1 MQSTILVAVA
11 IVVLIIT
18 LISISRAQDP
28 DPDLADIPKTLSE
41 GEKKKEIL
49 AVKKLLH
56 THASEKVKKVEAKVV
71 QKVDK
76 IKAHVELKEKII
88 LEGLFEKQEEMK
100 AVKEKIMASTEKL
113 ERMEKEEAERKLQEE
128 NQARIKAEEAE
139 EARKVAEAV
148 ALEAEK
154 AAEAAKQR
162 IADARAE
169 MLRKLQAKREEQ
181 QRLREEAAAAEEEAR
196 QEALRAKQKEREALL
211 AAQEK
216 AQAEAA
222 LAQEQLQEEQRLAME
237 AKLAEAEE
245 ERLAAI
251 EEAKEIER
259 QAEER
264 QKAIA
269 EAIEEEEARIAQEME
284 EARQAQAEA
293 EAEEAE
299 RIAEQE
305 EMMREAEEEAAELL
319 REAEEQQAEMDAE
332 AAELLAEQQEEIREQ
347 EEEARILAEEAQAE
361 YEELEREQK
370 ELEEELR
377 IETEELER
385 LRKEELEAEQEEFE
399 AENALKE
406 QELKDSVQ
414 ESIDDN
420 QLAEEERARIQAEYE
435 ESQEEQKRREERAA
449 DLESEAADAAAELAE
464 YDGSGDESGGAAPAF
479 QYFCVQKPPELIPF
493 ESMNDE
499 QINNMYSHVTR
510 GITRDQA
517 KARGYADPEK
527 MKVLR
532 DMIGASDA
540 KLTENANGE
549 YIATDENVRKLE
561 YLQPRVHIDLKVDDE
576 GMPCQD
582 QSTTCG
588 ASGNTLYRFPVH
600 NEKVP
605 PGEDPTWEHITE
617 TGQPIKPPFH
627 LFQNQA
633 IGPSIEKIPDPNRAG
648 EFKYV
653 WSFSEDVMQRLFDRQ
668 SGLGGIA
675 ATTNLANR
683 VNRAVLDAFLESYQ
697 LPPNKRS
704 RLSKMVDA
712 IFPKTEKFK
721 LGDWDVGKTAED
733 TGNFFEDAGNETADF
748 FEEDVGGAFNEA
760 GNWFEDR
767 FNDAEDWAK
776 QTAEQMGIPMDQAQS
791 PDATYVRAV
800 VDETFC
806 NNLDGYTWKDGMCEH
821 DMAAD
826 PEMEKLGNCATNH
839 GHIYA
844 YTSPTPIDPNLPLA
858 EQERIRKE
866 QEAEAE
872 KLRRAR
878 EGLQSAIA
886 NRERLARY
894 FVEVSRAKDRA
905 LDKLRADCK
914 YQYSSSYK
922 NGVLGTWNQLTTP
935 TFKTELYPV
944 TNADGT
950 IEFKAMKIQTSRA
963 RYSRDDPYE
972 RDKILRPSYVG
983 PQACLPCDPF
993 TKEWLHILEEP
1004 TDPGKAS
1011 CPTEEVRKVP
1021 CEPFMTCSEYTA
1033 KMNAKTRARHEAI
1046 EATVDANKA
1055 EVKKLLEFA
1064 REESRARKRYERQVQ
1079 SITSVTSEA
1088 GKARYET
1095 KVKEKKEAWDKARKD
1110 YNTESEAIFKAVL
1123 KEATTIPKELHYCK
1137 TRWLFG
1143 SPNQVRGY
1151 RKERKDSIS
1160 KKYFGNK
1167 LPYDYGVEQKKLPLA
1182 PTTYAIMIQNEGVF
1196 AGWPRARALPA
1207 HARIGSYV
1215 NGVFK
1220 QRTADG
1226 KPDESKISGKVYHEY
1241 KSEAWQ
1247 KDGKV
1252 NHTSGQQKFVVY
1264 AEGDSQ
1270 TYILFKQRQGW
1281 RWTDRKILVKDGLY
1295 KLEAGGKLS
1304 LIQKQKAM
1312 KEETT
1317 SPTVY
1322 KQKREKYYDS
1332 CVYKYNRREY
1342 NRRTREYEY
1351 KEVCRGG
1358 NRYRSVNDTT
1368 KPYKDYT
1375 FYNRD
1380 RSDASEELYN
1390 FNDKNHS
1397 YTLIA
1402 NFDANDIW
1410 LVSTNGYYYSVANNR
1425 KMRVDSSLY
1434 CKVTE
1439 PVVTNTVGGVNALAK
1454 FLADCLADDAPKD
1467 GCGGAYST
1475 LNQFNRASIENG
1487 QKYGYENNL
1496 ILQEFNQNVMKRIAN
1511 DHYDSYK

>member
-18 LISISRAQDP
+18 LISISRVQDP
-28 DPDLADIPKTLSE
+28 DLIDIPETLSE
-41 GEKKKEIL
+41 DEKKKEIL

-56 THASEKVKKVEAKVV
+56 THASEKVKKAEAKIV

-76 IKAHVELKEKII
+76 IKAHVDLKEKII

-100 AVKEKIMASTEKL
+100 AVKEKIVASTEKL

-139 EARKVAEAV
+139 EARKVAEAI

-169 MLRKLQAKREEQ
+169 MLRKLRAKREEQ

-222 LAQEQLQEEQRLAME
+222 LAQEQIQEEQRLAME

-269 EAIEEEEARIAQEME
+269 EAIEEEEARIAEEME
-284 EARQAQAEA
+284 EARRAQAEA

-305 EMMREAEEEAAELL
+305 ERMREAEEEAAELL

-332 AAELLAEQQEEIREQ
+332 AAEILAEQQEEIREQ

-385 LRKEELEAEQEEFE
+385 LRKEELEAEQEEFD

-414 ESIDDN
+414 DSIDDN
-420 QLAEEERARIQAEYE
+420 QDAEEERARIQAEYE
-435 ESQEEQKRREERAA
+435 DSEEEQKRREERAA
-449 DLESEAADAAAELAE
+449 DLESEAADAAADLAD
-464 YDGSGDESGGAAPAF
+464 YDGSGDESGGAVPAF
-479 QYFCVQKPPELIPF
+479 KYFCVQKPPELIPF
-493 ESMNDE
+493 ENMSDE
-499 QINNMYSHVTR
+499 QIKNMYSHVTQ
-510 GITRDQA
+510 GITQDQA
-517 KARGYADPEK
+517 KSRGYADPEK

-532 DMIGASDA
+532 GMVGASGASLASDGD
-540 KLTENANGE
+540 GE
-549 YIATDENVRKLE
+549 YIASDENMRKLE

-576 GMPCQD
+576 GMPCED

-600 NEKVP
+600 SEKVP

-617 TGQPIKPPFH
+617 TGQPNKT
-627 LFQNQA
+627 FQNQA

-653 WSFSEDVMQRLFDRQ
+653 WSFSAGVIDALWNKYFDG
-668 SGLGGIA
+668 S
-675 ATTNLANR
+675 
-683 VNRAVLDAFLESYQ
+683 VNRPPPPTTSGTESYQ
-697 LPPNKRS
+697 LPKTRS

-712 IFPKTEKFK
+712 IFPKTEGFLKE
-721 LGDWDVGKTAED
+721 V
-733 TGNFFEDAGNETADF
+733 GNFFEDAGNETANF
-748 FEEDVGGAFNEA
+748 LEEDVGGAFKEA
-760 GNWFEDR
+760 GGWFEDR
-767 FNDAEDWAK
+767 FKDAEEFAK
-776 QTAEQMGIPMDQAQS
+776 QTGQQLGIPMDQAQS
-791 PDATYVRAV
+791 PDATYIRAV

-806 NNLDGYTWKDGMCEH
+806 NNLDGFSWKDGMCEH
-821 DMAAD
+821 DAAAD
-826 PEMEKLGNCATNH
+826 PGMEKIGNCATSH
-839 GHIYA
+839 GHIYT
-844 YTSPTPIDPNLPLA
+844 YTPPMPIDPNLPTE
-858 EQERIRKE
+858 EQQRLREA
-866 QEAEAE
+866 QEAEAA

-894 FVEVSRAKDRA
+894 FVELSKAKDRA

-922 NGVLGTWNQLTTP
+922 NGVLGTWNTLTTP
-935 TFKTELYPV
+935 KFKTELFPV

-950 IEFKAMKIQTSRA
+950 IEFKAMKTVKEYP
-963 RYSRDDPYE
+963 RYSRDNAYE
-972 RDKILRPSYVG
+972 RNKILQPSYVG

-1021 CEPFMTCSEYTA
+1021 CEPFMSCSEYTA
-1033 KMNAKTRARHEAI
+1033 KMNAQTRARHDAI
-1046 EATVDANKA
+1046 EATVDANKS
-1055 EVKKLLEFA
+1055 EVKRLLEFA

-1079 SITSVTSEA
+1079 SITSVTSAA
-1088 GKARYET
+1088 GKARYDT

-1110 YNTESEAIFKAVL
+1110 YNTESESVFKAVI
-1123 KEATTIPKELHYCK
+1123 KEATSIPRELHYCK

-1143 SPNQVRGY
+1143 DPNRVRGY
-1151 RKERKDSIS
+1151 RTKREDSIS
-1160 KKYFGNK
+1160 KKYFGNE
-1167 LPYDYGVEQKKLPLA
+1167 LPYDYTVEQQELPLA
-1182 PTTYAIMIQNEGVF
+1182 PTRYAIMIKDEGVY
-1196 AGWPRARALPA
+1196 AGGFRARVLPS
-1207 HARIGSYV
+1207 HVRIGSYDA
-1215 NGVFK
+1215 NGEFRK
-1220 QRTADG
+1220 RTADG
-1226 KPDESKISGKVYHEY
+1226 KPDESKISGKVYYEY
-1241 KSEAWQ
+1241 KSNPWQ
-1247 KDGKV
+1247 KDGKTAD
-1252 NHTSGQQKFVVY
+1252 NSGQKKSIVY

-1270 TYILFKQRQGW
+1270 TYILFKQRLGW
-1281 RWTDRKILVKDGLY
+1281 RWRDNKILVRDGLY
-1295 KLEAGGKLS
+1295 KLEPGGKLS
-1304 LIQKQKAM
+1304 LIHKQEKT
-1312 KEETT
+1312 KEKNV
-1317 SPTVY
+1317 SPAVY
-1322 KQKREKYYDS
+1322 KQKRETYYDS
-1332 CVYKYNRREY
+1332 CIYEYSRRAYNS
-1342 NRRTREYEY
+1342 RTRRYEN
-1351 KEVCRGG
+1351 KKICRGG
-1358 NRYRSVNDTT
+1358 NRTRSVDDTT

-1380 RSDASEELYN
+1380 HPDASEELYN

-1439 PVVTNTVGGVNALAK
+1439 PVVTNTIGGVNALAK
-1454 FLADCLADDAPKD
+1454 FLADCLADDAPKE
-1467 GCGGAYST
+1467 GCGETYSLLSQLT
-1475 LNQFNRASIENG
+1475 RASNENR
-1487 QKYGYENNL
+1487 QKYGYHNNI
-1496 ILQEFNQNVMKRIAN
+1496 ILQDFNQNVMKRIAN
-1511 DHYDSYK
+1511 DHYNSYK

>member
-18 LISISRAQDP
+18 LISISRAQEP

-56 THASEKVKKVEAKVV
+56 THASEKVKKAEAKVV

-88 LEGLFEKQEEMK
+88 LQGLVEKQDEMK
-100 AVKEKIMASTEKL
+100 AVKEKIVASTEKL

-128 NQARIKAEEAE
+128 NQARVKAEEAE

-169 MLRKLQAKREEQ
+169 MLRKLRVKREEQ

-196 QEALRAKQKEREALL
+196 QEAVRAKQKEREALL

-269 EAIEEEEARIAQEME
+269 EAIEEEEARIAEEME

-305 EMMREAEEEAAELL
+305 ERMREAEEEAAELL

-385 LRKEELEAEQEEFE
+385 LRREELEAEQEEFE

-435 ESQEEQKRREERAA
+435 DSEEEQKRREERAA
-449 DLESEAADAAAELAE
+449 DLESEAADAAADLAD
-464 YDGSGDESGGAAPAF
+464 YDGSGDASGGAVPAF
-479 QYFCVQKPPELIPF
+479 KYFCVQKPPELIPF
-493 ESMNDE
+493 ENMNDE
-499 QINNMYSHVTR
+499 QINNMYSHVTQ

-517 KARGYADPEK
+517 KARGYADSEK

-532 DMIGASDA
+532 GMVGASGASLASDGD
-540 KLTENANGE
+540 GE
-549 YIATDENVRKLE
+549 YIASDENMRKLE

-576 GMPCQD
+576 GMPCED

-588 ASGNTLYRFPVH
+588 EPGNTLYRFPVH
-600 NEKVP
+600 SEKVP

-617 TGQPIKPPFH
+617 TGQPNKT
-627 LFQNQA
+627 FQNLA
-633 IGPSIEKIPDPNRAG
+633 IGPSVEKIPDPKKAG

-653 WSFSEDVMQRLFDRQ
+653 WSFSADVIDALWNKYFGGSVNTPPPPTT
-668 SGLGGIA
+668 SG
-675 ATTNLANR
+675 T
-683 VNRAVLDAFLESYQ
+683 ESYQ
-697 LPPNKRS
+697 LPTKRS

-712 IFPKTEKFK
+712 IFPKTEGFVEE
-721 LGDWDVGKTAED
+721 LGKVGGAV
-733 TGNFFEDAGNETADF
+733 GGFFEDTGNETADF
-748 FEEDVGGAFNEA
+748 FEEDVGGAFKEV
-760 GNWFEDR
+760 GGWFEDR
-767 FNDAEDWAK
+767 FKDAEEFAK
-776 QTAEQMGIPMDQAQS
+776 QTAQQIGIPMDQAQS

-800 VDETFC
+800 VDEKFC

-821 DMAAD
+821 DLAAD
-826 PEMEKLGNCATNH
+826 PEMEKIGNCATNH
-839 GHIYA
+839 GHMYA
-844 YTSPTPIDPNLPLA
+844 YTPPMPIDPNLPTE
-858 EQERIRKE
+858 EQQRLREA
-866 QEAEAE
+866 QEAEAA
-872 KLRRAR
+872 KLQRAK
-878 EGLQSAIA
+878 EGLRSAIA
-886 NRERLARY
+886 QQERLAKH
-894 FVEVSRAKDRA
+894 FLELAKAKDKA
-905 LDKLRADCK
+905 LEALRKDCK
-914 YQYSSSYK
+914 YEYNSSYK
-922 NGVLGTWNQLTTP
+922 DGILGTWKRLTTP
-935 TFKTELYPV
+935 TFTTQLFPV

-950 IEFKAMKIQTSRA
+950 VEYKSMKILKERA
-963 RYSRDDPYE
+963 RYDKNNTYDRE
-972 RDKILRPSYVG
+972 KILKPSYVG

-1004 TDPGKAS
+1004 SDPGKKS

-1021 CEPFMTCSEYTA
+1021 CEPFMSCSEYTA
-1033 KMNAKTRARHEAI
+1033 KMNARTRARHEAI
-1046 EATVDANKA
+1046 EATVDANKS
-1055 EVKKLLEFA
+1055 EVKRLLEFA
-1064 REESRARKRYERQVQ
+1064 REESRARQRYERQVQ
-1079 SITSVTSEA
+1079 SITSVTSAA
-1088 GKARYET
+1088 GKARYDT
-1095 KVKEKKEAWDKARKD
+1095 KVKEKKEAWDKARKE
-1110 YNTESEAIFKAVL
+1110 YNAESEEVFKAVV
-1123 KEATTIPKELHYCK
+1123 KEAKAIPREIHYCK

-1143 SPNQVRGY
+1143 DPNRVRAY

-1160 KKYFGNK
+1160 KKYFGNE
-1167 LPYDYGVEQKKLPLA
+1167 LPYDYGVEQEKLPLA
-1182 PTTYAIMIQNEGVF
+1182 PTTYAIMIKNEGVF
-1196 AGWPRARALPA
+1196 AGRPRTTGIPPNV
-1207 HARIGSYV
+1207 RIGSYV
-1215 NGVFK
+1215 NGEYK
-1220 QRTADG
+1220 MTTADG
-1226 KPDESKISGKVYHEY
+1226 TPPVGKISGRVYHEY

-1252 NHTSGQQKFVVY
+1252 NHNYNQQKFVVY

-1270 TYILFKQRQGW
+1270 TYILDKRKSYP
-1281 RWTDRKILVKDGLY
+1281 RWKEYKNLVRDGLY
-1295 KLEAGGKLS
+1295 KLEPGGKLS
-1304 LIQKQKAM
+1304 LIQKQKKM
-1312 KEETT
+1312 KEEKV
-1317 SPTVY
+1317 SPAVY
-1322 KQKREKYYDS
+1322 KKKRESYYDK
-1332 CVYKYNRREY
+1332 CARKIYKPKYNSSKREWERKETCIGGY
-1342 NRRTREYEY
+1342 KNRA
-1351 KEVCRGG
+1351 VD
-1358 NRYRSVNDTT
+1358 DTT
-1368 KPYKDYT
+1368 KPYKTYT

-1380 RSDASEELYN
+1380 SSDASEELYN

-1425 KMRVDSSLY
+1425 KLRLDSSLY

-1439 PVVTNTVGGVNALAK
+1439 PVVTNTIGGVNALAK
-1454 FLADCLADDAPKD
+1454 FAADCLADDAPKD
-1467 GCGGAYST
+1467 GCGDTYKLLSELSNAKYQS
-1475 LNQFNRASIENG
+1475 A
-1487 QKYGYENNL
+1487 QKYGYGSDT
-1496 ILQEFNQNVMKRIAN
+1496 ILQDYDRDRMKRIAN
-1511 DHYDSYK
+1511 DHYNSYK